1 MARTRW
7 IGILAAAI
15 LTGAACTVPPAP
27 PSPPTPAIAPGPAP
41 PAVSQPPTPA
51 ATASPGRVARQVYT
65 AFRTV
70 PSPCCPPRPLPE
82 ILDRLRQFPGILEA
96 RLEEG
101 RLVVEYDP
109 KVRSAEDLPVLLAL
123 HGLEVNP

>member
-7 IGILAAAI
+7 IGVLAAAI
-15 LTGAACTVPPAP
+15 LMGAACTASPAL
-27 PSPPTPAIAPGPAP
+27 PSPPTPAIAPGQAP

-65 AFRTV
+65 AFR
-70 PSPCCPPRPLPE
+70 
-82 ILDRLRQFPGILEA
+82 
-96 RLEEG
+96 
-101 RLVVEYDP
+101 YDP
-109 KVRSAEDLPVLLAL
+109 EVRSAEDLPVLLAL